1 MEKSGLASC
10 DGMLLHAL
18 SSDSVETYTSRV
30 FQAAISNLPR
40 GNAIIPNV
48 EEGSKFESSTDAKS
62 EGERKVI
69 GEIGEGEEMDGG
81 WREDCEGGRG

>member
-1 MEKSGLASC
+1 MEKSCLASC

-18 SSDSVETYTSRV
+18 SLDSVETYTSRV

-48 EEGSKFESSTDAKS
+48 EEGSQLDVSLTQQMLSH
-62 EGERKVI
+62 
-69 GEIGEGEEMDGG
+69 
-81 WREDCEGGRG
+81 GR